1 MSLAHVVDGADL
13 RHLNLPAIAQKA
25 TKNRPAAGTVYPHMY
40 PKPRKQSASPVFTG
54 ELASPSGTIKH
65 AANAQALAAIKNRLM
80 AGFLLLAILVHA
92 TNPAPNAA
100 TNVEHHRAPARWPK

>member
-40 PKPRKQSASPVFTG
+40 PKLRKQSASPVFTG
-54 ELASPSGTIKH
+54 ELASPSAIKH
-65 AANAQALAAIKNRLM
+65 AANALAFAAIKNRLM
-80 AGFLLLAILVHA
+80 AGFLLRAIRA
-92 TNPAPNAA
+92 ETRNAA
-100 TNVEHHRAPARWPK
+100 PSGAANAEHHRAPAR

>member
-13 RHLNLPAIAQKA
+13 LHLNLPAIAQKA

-40 PKPRKQSASPVFTG
+40 PKPRKQAASPVFTG

-65 AANAQALAAIKNRLM
+65 AETHSRFQQ
-80 AGFLLLAILVHA
+80 
-92 TNPAPNAA
+92 
-100 TNVEHHRAPARWPK
+100 